1 MKKMQPIFC
10 LLVLTILAS
19 CIKEPGSGS
28 KTGNK
33 ANPFGFSTSQD
44 ITVSVKY
51 TMPRNTPVEIYAEN
65 PLGIDALKNYVKNE
79 TLKPVVRG
87 FTDEK
92 GEINDLPLTLPTWV
106 SEVFVYSPGAAAPV
120 LLGGKIEN
128 GKVEI
133 TPEKTV
139 APRKASSS
147 TRAISDTDVFWKKWT
162 KQNFSFVENPA
173 WSYDGTGRPDY
184 LAEPME
190 ISPRTLAIIDATVHK
205 DEKFNAQHYQMEQI
219 EISQDANVTLYF
231 VSNGS
236 ARRNALAYY
245 TFTGDHP
252 SQDQINRSLTVLFPN
267 LSSEALNTG
276 DGVQLAY
283 HDGNEWSARIPAGT
297 KIGFVLLTDA
307 WNGSTVDKSGWAT
320 YSNKKCNSYFV
331 ENTNIA
337 NRPHMAAFDAK
348 GTFVLTFEDLP
359 YSDRYPSAYAG
370 NFSDDI
376 FIVESNPITALPEP
390 NPGVDDEQVMP
401 PYMVAIEA
409 RGILGFEDNWP
420 YTGDYDLNDIVVKYD
435 SKLYLDY
442 DYDYVGLDDTYTFL
456 NNGGKYTNGF
466 AVEYGFPTS
475 AIDFEKTLISATNG
489 VALPEFDTST
499 EKATL
504 MLLEDGK
511 DIPTGTEYKITLVFK
526 QPQPMFGF
534 VQPPYNP
541 FVHIDT
547 VPGALRK
554 EAHLS
559 DKQPSAKADRNLLGT
574 GDDRSSNGRYYI
586 TDGDYPFAINLSGA
600 ESFFVPEGKEV
611 GEIYPGYHGWVAS
624 KGTENKDWYK
634 K

>member
-1 MKKMQPIFC
+1 MKKMQPILC
-10 LLVLTILAS
+10 LLALTILAS
-19 CIKEPGSGS
+19 CVKEPGSGS
-28 KTGNK
+28 KSGNE
-33 ANPFGFSTSQD
+33 ANPFDFSTSQD

-51 TMPRNTPVEIYAEN
+51 AMPRNTPVEIYAEN

-79 TLKPVVRG
+79 ALKPVARG

-106 SEVFVYSPGAAAPV
+106 SDVFVYSPGVSTPV

-128 GKVEI
+128 GKVAI
-133 TPEKTV
+133 TSEKTA
-139 APRKASSS
+139 APRKASSA
-147 TRAISDTDVFWKKWT
+147 TRAISDTKVYWKKWA
-162 KQNFSFVENPA
+162 KQSFSFVENPA

-184 LAEPME
+184 LVEPMT
-190 ISPRTLAIIDATVHK
+190 IGPKTLEIIDATVHK

-252 SQDQINRSLTVLFPN
+252 SQEEINRSLTVLFPN
-267 LSSEALNTG
+267 LSSEALKTG
-276 DGVQLAY
+276 DGVQLACY
-283 HDGNEWSARIPAGT
+283 DGQKWSADIPAGT

-307 WNGSTVDKSGWAT
+307 WNGNSVDKSGWAT

-370 NFSDDI
+370 DFSDDI

-401 PYMVAIEA
+401 PYMIAIEA

-442 DYDYVGLDDTYTFL
+442 ESDYVGLDDTYTFL

-475 AIDFEKTLISATNG
+475 AIDFDKTLISATNG
-489 VALPEFDTST
+489 VALPEFDTSM

-504 MLLEDGK
+504 MLLDDGK
-511 DIPTGTEYKITLVFK
+511 DVPAGTEYKITLVFK

-541 FVHIDT
+541 FVHINAET
-547 VPGALRK
+547 GELRK
-554 EAHLS
+554 EVHLIG
-559 DKQPSAKADRNLLGT
+559 KQPSAKADRNLLGT
-574 GDDRSSNGRYYI
+574 GHDRSSNDCYYI
-586 TDGDYPFAINLSGA
+586 TAGNYPFAINLSGA
-600 ESFFVPEGKEV
+600 ETFFVPEGKEV

>member
-1 MKKMQPIFC
+1 MKKMQPILC
-10 LLVLTILAS
+10 LFVLTILAS
-19 CIKEPGSGS
+19 CVKEPGSGS
-28 KTGNK
+28 KSGNE
-33 ANPFGFSTSQD
+33 ANPFDFSTSQD

-51 TMPRNTPVEIYAEN
+51 AMPRNTPVEIYAEN

-79 TLKPVVRG
+79 ALKTVARG

-106 SEVFVYSPGAAAPV
+106 SDVFVYSPGVSAPV

-128 GKVEI
+128 GKVAI
-133 TPEKTV
+133 TSEKTA
-139 APRKASSS
+139 APRKASSA
-147 TRAISDTDVFWKKWT
+147 TRAISDTKVYWKKWA
-162 KQNFSFVENPA
+162 KQSFSFVENPA

-184 LAEPME
+184 LVEPMA
-190 ISPRTLAIIDATVHK
+190 IGPKTLAIIDATVHK

-252 SQDQINRSLTVLFPN
+252 SQEEINRSLTVLFPN

-276 DGVQLAY
+276 DGVQLACY
-283 HDGNEWSARIPAGT
+283 DGQKWSADIPAGT

-307 WNGSTVDKSGWAT
+307 WNGNSVDKSGWAT

-370 NFSDDI
+370 DFSDDI

-401 PYMVAIEA
+401 PYMIAIEA

-442 DYDYVGLDDTYTFL
+442 ESDYVGLDDTYTFL

-475 AIDFEKTLISATNG
+475 AIDFDKTLISATNS
-489 VALPEFDTST
+489 VALPEFDTSM

-504 MLLEDGK
+504 MLLDDGK
-511 DIPTGTEYKITLVFK
+511 DVPAGTEYKITLVFK

-541 FVHIDT
+541 FVHINAET
-547 VPGALRK
+547 GELRK
-554 EAHLS
+554 EVHLIG
-559 DKQPSAKADRNLLGT
+559 KQPSAKADRNLLGT
-574 GDDRSSNGRYYI
+574 GHDRSSNDCYYI
-586 TDGDYPFAINLSGA
+586 TAGNYPFAINLSGA
-600 ESFFVPEGKEV
+600 ETFFVPEGKEV